1 MGWANWCEGWA
12 DYQIDCTTT
21 AVGEVIEEWESE
33 QRLKWASSWK
43 LEALAACHGVV
54 CEGSNLILLGTAPS
68 PSPLATHE
76 ALLLG
81 APCVPTPLNLRP
93 MRPPAPRAVWHTD
106 LP

>member
-1 MGWANWCEGWA
+1 MESLATCHGITCELDDFMGWANWCEGWA

-54 CEGSNLILLGTAPS
+54 CEGSNLISARNCTVAQPIGDS
-68 PSPLATHE
+68 
-76 ALLLG
+76 
-81 APCVPTPLNLRP
+81 
-93 MRPPAPRAVWHTD
+93 
-106 LP
+106 